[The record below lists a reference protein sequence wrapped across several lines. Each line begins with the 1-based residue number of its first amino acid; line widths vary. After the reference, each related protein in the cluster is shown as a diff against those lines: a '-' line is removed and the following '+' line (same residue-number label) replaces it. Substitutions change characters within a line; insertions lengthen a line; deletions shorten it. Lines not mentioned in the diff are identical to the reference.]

1 MPAWVSARL
10 PLRLPLRHPAG
21 MAWIGFVPA
30 LALLMLP
37 LLSLM
42 HDTRWGQL
50 SAAYGDWH
58 AVGVSAVLSTW
69 AMLAIVALGLPL
81 AIWLARTRSRLG
93 ACVNVLVLYSLLMPS
108 LAMGILLVSAY
119 GPYGTAGRAL
129 GALGLSL
136 NNNAGSF
143 IVAQVYGGLAYFVIA
158 ARTAFEN
165 VPGVLEEASQD
176 LGASPARTFLR
187 ITLPLAARELTTGA
201 LVTWV
206 RIVGEFGIVAVF
218 SYFPQGIPVKLY
230 INLQNSGIQSVY
242 VLTWI
247 LVAVM
252 LPVPVLVMS
261 LFRGGRHARTRG

>member
-1 MPAWVSARL
+1 MSAR
-10 PLRLPLRHPAG
+10 RRAG
-21 MAWIGFVPA
+21 LGWVGLVPA
-30 LALLMLP
+30 LALLVLP
-37 LLSLM
+37 LLSLV

-58 AVGVSAVLSTW
+58 AVGVSAVLSSW
-69 AMLAIVALGLPL
+69 AMLAIVVLGLPL

-93 ACVNVLVLYSLLMPS
+93 AWVNVLVLYSLLMPS

-119 GPYGTAGRAL
+119 GPYGTIGRVLDAF
-129 GALGLSL
+129 GVSL
-136 NNNAGSF
+136 NNNAGAF
-143 IVAQVYGGLAYFVIA
+143 ILAQIYGGLAYFVIA

-165 VPGVLEEASQD
+165 VPAVLEEASHD

-187 ITLPLAARELTTGA
+187 ITLPLASRELATGA

-261 LFRGGRHARTRG
+261 LFRGAKRG